1 METRL
6 VYGFSMSTPGIPEP
20 QKEKIADTFLRHF
33 SHFGFRKT
41 SVDQVAHEL
50 KISKKTIYEYFDTKE
65 KIFYYVVHRIAMDY
79 CRKMETKLE
88 KCPSVREKL
97 SLLLRM
103 IFSESKKWLRTNDAF
118 EFCYKEEIGE
128 LAFRDAYGDLLR
140 QLIQSGMEKGEF
152 PRRDVEPT
160 LGFIQGII
168 GETMKVLAKNPKQ
181 SIDDQAEQAVFR
193 VLG

>member
-1 METRL
+1 MVSYMPENI
-6 VYGFSMSTPGIPEP
+6 FEP

-33 SHFGFRKT
+33 SHFGFKKT

-50 KISKKTIYEYFDTKE
+50 KISKKTIYQYFDTKE
-65 KIFYYVVHRIAMDY
+65 KIFYYVVHRIALDY
-79 CRKMETKLE
+79 CRKMEAELE

-97 SLLLRM
+97 SRLLRT

-118 EFCYKEEIGE
+118 EFRYKEEIGE

-140 QLIQSGMEKGEF
+140 RLIQSGMERGEF
-152 PRRDVEPT
+152 PRRDVETT

-168 GETMKVLAKNPKQ
+168 GEAMKVLAKDPKQ
-181 SIDDQAEQAVFR
+181 SVDDQAEQAVFR